1 MIVVVMGVS
10 GAGKTTVG
18 SLLADDLGWP
28 FHEGDDFHPPANIAR
43 MAGGVALTD
52 RDRRPWLDAIA
63 GLIRRLDESD
73 ESAIIACSAL
83 KASYRE
89 RLRVGARP
97 AVRFVYLQVDFES
110 LRTRLEEREFHFMDT
125 DLLTSQFADL
135 EEPEDAVVVDA
146 TLEPEEIVRRIRAEL
161 EI

>member
-1 MIVVVMGVS
+1 MGVS

-28 FHEGDDFHPPANIAR
+28 FYEGDDFHPPGNIAQMSR
-43 MAGGVALTD
+43 GVALTD

-63 GLIRRLDESD
+63 GLIRRLDESAK
-73 ESAIIACSAL
+73 SAIIACSAL

-89 RLRVGARP
+89 RLRAGGRR
-97 AVRFVYLQVDFES
+97 AVRFAYLQADFES
-110 LRTRLEEREFHFMDT
+110 LRTRLDEREVHFMDP
-125 DLLTSQFADL
+125 DLLASQFADL
-135 EEPEDAVVVDA
+135 EEPADAVIVDG

>member
-1 MIVVVMGVS
+1 MGVS